1 MSIWKSTVLSMLIV
15 SSVMLLGCSKKTEE
29 TEAVPYVM
37 VVQPATTLNEQQS
50 YAGEVQARQATDLAF
65 RVGGQIT
72 ERFVNVGDRVKV
84 GQVLAK
90 LDVKDAQLQLNSAK
104 AQLDSTQSAAKVAA
118 DELKRFQQLLPMHA
132 VSQSQYDVVKNQYE
146 AAIAAA
152 KQAQANFNVSA
163 NQTGY
168 NQLLANKNGVITKRN
183 IEVGQVI
190 AAGQAAYQL
199 AIDGDREVVIGVPEQ
214 AVAKIQ
220 VGQQAWVTLWSKPE
234 EKFAA
239 YVREISP
246 AADASR
252 TFSAKVALKEGQG
265 SIQMGQSARVFFNH
279 QQHDVLMVPLS
290 SVSANGQQAYVWVVN
305 PNHSIRKVLVG
316 LGAYGRDRVQ
326 VTQGLNAQDWVV
338 VGGVHLLHE
347 QQKIHPIDRENRA
360 VQIQA
365 AAKNT
370 QTGVQP

>member
-326 VTQGLNAQDWVV
+326 VTQGLNTQDWVV